1 MAWPRGLKRKGF
13 KDSGMKMREWAQSQ
27 GFRLPE
33 APPEPVPSLP
43 ENKSVDSPLEG
54 EVALPGGGVGRW
66 SVQKDEWARQTIY
79 IKTENGDIVFRE
91 RRNRTDVDAQVQDML
106 GRK

>member
-1 MAWPRGLKRKGF
+1 MTWPKGLKRKGF

-33 APPEPVPSLP
+33 PPPEPVPAP
-43 ENKSVDSPLEG
+43 TENKSVDSTSEG
-54 EVALPGGGVGRW
+54 EVTLPGGSIGHW
-66 SVQKDEWARQTIY
+66 TCSKDEWARQMIC
-79 IKTENGDIVFRE
+79 IKAENGDIVSQE
-91 RRNRTDVDAQVQDML
+91 QRNRTDVEAQVQDML